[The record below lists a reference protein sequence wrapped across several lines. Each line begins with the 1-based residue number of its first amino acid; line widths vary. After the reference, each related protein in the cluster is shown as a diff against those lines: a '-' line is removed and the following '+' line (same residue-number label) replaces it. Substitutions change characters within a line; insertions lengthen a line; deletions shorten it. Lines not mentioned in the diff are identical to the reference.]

1 MLGAYSE
8 EKGLYVEF
16 SDFSWDI
23 KPEQIFSDIKIENGH
38 LIKNGQPIQT
48 EGLRIEASFQPSAAQ
63 LSDDAQAGVV
73 QGRIIS
79 FLYVGDHYR
88 YTVRSKS
95 EEDYVVDDEYL
106 WNQEDYVSI
115 LIPKEKVSYRI
126 LNGKNK
132 IVK

>member
-1 MLGAYSE
+1 M
-8 EKGLYVEF
+8 EF
-16 SDFSWDI
+16 TDFGWDV
-23 KPEQIFSDIKIENGH
+23 KVEQIFPNGK
-38 LIKNGQPIQT
+38 LINKNGQPIT
-48 EGLRIEASFQPSAAQ
+48 IEGLKVEASFQPSIAQ

-106 WNQEDYVSI
+106 WNQEDFVSI
-115 LIPKEKVSYRI
+115 LIPKEKVTYRVWD
-126 LNGKNK
+126 GKNK
-132 IVK
+132 KL